1 MEKSR
6 NNIID
11 NSNINR
17 VINESNN
24 KLLIDKKKSKIIEK
38 NNFKDRDK
46 LFKKP
51 STTAKRK
58 TIFFIG
64 KSPFCLP
71 KEDVGARKCAKNL
84 KFQ

>member
-1 MEKSR
+1 VFLIVYVAKVREKT
-6 NNIID
+6 I
-11 NSNINR
+11 
-17 VINESNN
+17 
-24 KLLIDKKKSKIIEK
+24 
-38 NNFKDRDK
+38 
-46 LFKKP
+46 
-51 STTAKRK
+51 TAKRK